1 LVSSWSLEVAKN
13 QLSTRLPGLL
23 TSSAHDRRLG
33 RSFAQRTFDW
43 ARAGARSSGRGL
55 AHVRLGAGWRTF
67 VWAHDRR
74 RAAIVRQLSVVLAL
88 SIFLQ
93 FSDKLM

>member
-43 ARAGARSSGRGL
+43 ARAGAR
-55 AHVRLGAGWRTF
+55 RLGAGWRTF

-93 FSDKLM
+93 FSAKLM